1 MDKKISNNNSIR
13 KASINGVES
22 INDIRDLEYKGIELT
37 PQQRVA
43 LKNFDRYRINQL
55 NSQTTE
61 QKFHKKYLQLQV
73 MANLTPYQEF
83 LKENYYS

>member
-1 MDKKISNNNSIR
+1 MKENISNNISNR
-13 KASINGVES
+13 KSLINGEIS
-22 INDIRDLEYKGIELT
+22 INDLRDLEYKGIELT
-37 PQQRVA
+37 PQQRLA

-73 MANLTPYQEF
+73 MANLTPFEEF
-83 LKENYYS
+83 LKETYYI

>member
-1 MDKKISNNNSIR
+1 MKDKIVNISNR
-13 KASINGVES
+13 KSLIKGEVS
-22 INDIRDLEYKGIELT
+22 INDLRDLEYKGIELT
-37 PQQRVA
+37 PQQRLA

-73 MANLTPYQEF
+73 MANLSPYEEF
-83 LKENYYS
+83 LKEIYYN